1 MPTLQFQRFSNFDEK
16 LGSVVTDDHCSLW
29 YNLHYQALERWD
41 KENILWSSVFSVLKW
56 FPDAGDMQNSFFL
69 TIRQS
74 STPSNQSYWLFRT
87 FIVLLTPVIGFNQA
101 RKTYRY
107 SIQEWRSSV
116 WFQNHK
122 VYKKTTQQQLLS
134 LKIFKINFLASYFG
148 LISCWP
154 RLDLIF
160 HQNAFHSNSDWAE
173 DRVQQSRHAK
183 WRGVCWWLMLC
194 CNIIICMHQSS
205 SAHAC
210 LEKSSSH
217 LDPMPAHGWYPSG
230 VDTKHWLTA
239 PSARYNMILH
249 LKYTKCKK
257 FFLED

>member
-1 MPTLQFQRFSNFDEK
+1 MRIFSD
-16 LGSVVTDDHCSLW
+16 SVC
-29 YNLHYQALERWD
+29 
-41 KENILWSSVFSVLKW
+41 SVFWNGSQMLVTCK
-56 FPDAGDMQNSFFL
+56 
-69 TIRQS
+69 IVIS
-74 STPSNQSYWLFRT
+74 SPSDNPPLPTTWVYWLFRT